1 MKLCIQILLILICLV
16 ILLLVILLFFS
27 NIAISSE
34 RSEHLVSSIF
44 TITKERV
51 LVRLVT
57 PSAVSDVS
65 HIPHNV
71 SLNPEPT
78 KSEL

>member
-34 RSEHLVSSIF
+34 SERSEHLGILHF
-44 TITKERV
+44 
-51 LVRLVT
+51 
-57 PSAVSDVS
+57 
-65 HIPHNV
+65 HNY
-71 SLNPEPT
+71 
-78 KSEL
+78 

>member
-51 LVRLVT
+51 LYL
-57 PSAVSDVS
+57 SGS
-65 HIPHNV
+65 
-71 SLNPEPT
+71 
-78 KSEL
+78 